1 MDFLEMRDTAESLI
15 NEGYKVLP
23 LRGDKSPFNCKNFIY
38 EQPDLDDRFNEC
50 AGIGVVCG
58 NTSNNLLVIDFDKH
72 NNEDIN
78 QIWGDFISDSVVSH
92 IIESNNLPIIQ
103 TRSGGYHIYLRTE
116 KGLPTQKLSLWADGG
131 VMIETRGNGS
141 YVVTPPTPGWEQI
154 SGGDILEL
162 NIIDDDAVDYLL
174 TFSRTF
180 TQAQL
185 SEDKKQESKGTWP
198 SKFNT
203 SSAVGMYNEHGVSDL
218 FSLLQ
223 EAGWMNAGT
232 RRDGTVLWT
241 RPGKQRGVSAT
252 FGKYHNMF
260 FCFSGSQQTF
270 ITNKAYSPFYAM
282 CALKFDNNV
291 ALARQYA
298 NDLFNIHTVDIDIDK
313 ELTQQ
318 AEFKPMPFPIHAF
331 PENLQT
337 LLLELR
343 DTENLNIDLLSIA
356 LMYSVATIA
365 GNKVKL
371 RVKTTWVAPL
381 IFWFAAVGKTGT
393 KKSHPISTM
402 LAPLND
408 INKENFALYK
418 EERQK
423 WEANEK
429 KGAEPQPRQLY
440 LDDYTLEALLSRHAV
455 NPRGISIYK
464 DELNGFFND
473 MNKYRKGSD
482 EEFWLQSYNNK
493 SYQVARKTTEPL
505 RVDNLCISIIGTIQ
519 PEVMAGVADASKGNG
534 VIERF
539 LFSNNLTEYDYF
551 DTNCISHK
559 FIEFYYEFINQ
570 LNWLC
575 RYEEKADE
583 IMLTIPDSSMS
594 YFKQIQDR
602 LTDIKKSDKT
612 TSYIAG
618 YCSKLQTY
626 APRFILL
633 CCVMRVAS
641 EYKYDEFTGIEDFK
655 RNLFV
660 IDQDV
665 KNAAWLVAY
674 FLSTANSIQEQS
686 IESKE
691 VKEVSG
697 ALKGMTS
704 KEKVIELS
712 RKGIT
717 SKAISEQ
724 LKISIRTV
732 QRYLQSAGEGKK

>member
-1 MDFLEMRDTAESLI
+1 MPSC
-15 NEGYKVLP
+15 V
-23 LRGDKSPFNCKNFIY
+23 S
-38 EQPDLDDRFNEC
+38 QSHQ
-50 AGIGVVCG
+50 AGI
-58 NTSNNLLVIDFDKH
+58 
-72 NNEDIN
+72 
-78 QIWGDFISDSVVSH
+78 
-92 IIESNNLPIIQ
+92 
-103 TRSGGYHIYLRTE
+103 
-116 KGLPTQKLSLWADGG
+116 
-131 VMIETRGNGS
+131 ET
-141 YVVTPPTPGWEQI
+141 
-154 SGGDILEL
+154 
-162 NIIDDDAVDYLL
+162 
-174 TFSRTF
+174 
-180 TQAQL
+180 
-185 SEDKKQESKGTWP
+185 
-198 SKFNT
+198 
-203 SSAVGMYNEHGVSDL
+203 
-218 FSLLQ
+218 
-223 EAGWMNAGT
+223 
-232 RRDGTVLWT
+232 
-241 RPGKQRGVSAT
+241 
-252 FGKYHNMF
+252 
-260 FCFSGSQQTF
+260 
-270 ITNKAYSPFYAM
+270 
-282 CALKFDNNV
+282 
-291 ALARQYA
+291 
-298 NDLFNIHTVDIDIDK
+298 
-313 ELTQQ
+313 
-318 AEFKPMPFPIHAF
+318 
-331 PENLQT
+331 
-337 LLLELR
+337 
-343 DTENLNIDLLSIA
+343 
-356 LMYSVATIA
+356 
-365 GNKVKL
+365 
-371 RVKTTWVAPL
+371 
-381 IFWFAAVGKTGT
+381 
-393 KKSHPISTM
+393 
-402 LAPLND
+402 ND

-440 LDDYTLEALLSRHAV
+440 LDDYTLEALLSRHAA

-551 DTNCISHK
+551 DTSCIDHS
-559 FIEFYYEFINQ
+559 FIKYYYEFINQ
-570 LNWLC
+570 LNILC

-583 IMLTIPDSSMS
+583 IMLTIPPESMT

-602 LTDIKKSDKT
+602 LTDLKKSDKT

-626 APRFILL
+626 APRFVLL
-633 CCVMRVAS
+633 CAVIRVAS
-641 EYKYDEFTGIEDFK
+641 YSYEGDIELFK
-655 RNLFV
+655 NNLAV
-660 IDQDV
+660 IDEDV

-674 FLSTANSIQEQS
+674 FLSTANAMQEQS

-712 RKGIT
+712 KKGIT